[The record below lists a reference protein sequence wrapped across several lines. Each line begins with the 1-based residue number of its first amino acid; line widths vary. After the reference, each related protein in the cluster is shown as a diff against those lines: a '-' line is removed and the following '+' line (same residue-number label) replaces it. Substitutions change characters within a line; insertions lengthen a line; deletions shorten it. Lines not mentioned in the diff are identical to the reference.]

1 MKRKQKGVILTG
13 MFAGL
18 LLLLSGCANQYQN
31 LKAPTG
37 FFYGSIY
44 KYLAVP
50 MQRLIIWLG
59 DALGGHDGYGWS
71 IVIITLVVR
80 LILLPIMLNQVKK
93 STRQTEKMNAL
104 RPQID
109 LIQKHRTGASQQEAQ
124 RLSQLTMEVYSKNNM
139 SMTGGMGCLP
149 LLIQLPVFAALYQA
163 VEFSPL
169 IAKQTF
175 LGYSLGKPSIVF
187 AIIATLFYV
196 AQSLLSLIGVP
207 EAQRKQMMSMM
218 IIGPGMTLF
227 ISLFAPAALALY
239 FLAGGIMILVQQI
252 MTTFVVQPKIKADV
266 DKELKEHPIVTV
278 VDENTFATAETT
290 DTEVKAD
297 VQQLHEDIR
306 ARNAGK
312 QQRKHNDQE

>member
-1 MKRKQKGVILTG
+1 MKRKQKGITLTG

-31 LKAPTG
+31 LKPPTG

-59 DALGGHDGYGWS
+59 DALGGNDGYGWS
-71 IVIITLVVR
+71 VVIITLVVR

-109 LIQKHRTGASQQEAQ
+109 LIQKHRAGADPQEAQ

-149 LLIQLPVFAALYQA
+149 ILIQLPVFAALYQA
-163 VEFSPL
+163 VEYSPI

-175 LGYSLGKPSIVF
+175 LGFSLGKPSIAL

-196 AQSLLSLIGVP
+196 AQALLSLIGIP
-207 EAQRKQMMSMM
+207 EAQRKQMMSMLVV
-218 IIGPGMTLF
+218 GPGMTLF

-239 FLAGGIMILVQQI
+239 FLAGGIMVLVQQI
-252 MTTFVVQPKIKADV
+252 ITTFVVQPKIKAAV
-266 DKELKEHPIVTV
+266 DRELKEHPIVTV
-278 VDENTFATAETT
+278 VDENSFAKTETAE
-290 DTEVKAD
+290 DNPEAAD
-297 VQQLHEDIR
+297 VQQLHEDLR

-312 QQRKHNDQE
+312 QQRK

>member
-1 MKRKQKGVILTG
+1 MKRKQKGIILSG

-31 LKAPTG
+31 LKPPTG

-44 KYLAVP
+44 KYLAIP
-50 MQRLIIWLG
+50 MQKLIIGLG
-59 DALGGHDGYGWS
+59 GALGGKDGYGWS

-80 LILLPIMLNQVKK
+80 LILLPIMLNQVQK
-93 STRQTEKMNAL
+93 STRQTEKMNAI

-109 LIQKHRTGASQQEAQ
+109 LIQKHRAGASQQEAQ

-139 SMTGGMGCLP
+139 SMTGGLGCLP

-163 VEFSPL
+163 VEYSPM
-169 IAKQTF
+169 ITKQTF
-175 LGYSLGKPSIVF
+175 LGFSLGKPSIVL

-196 AQSLLSLIGVP
+196 VQSLLSLIGIP
-207 EAQRKQMMSMM
+207 EAQRKQMLSML

-252 MTTFVVQPKIKADV
+252 ITTFVVQPKIKATV
-266 DKELKEHPIVTV
+266 DRELKENPIVTV
-278 VDENTFATAETT
+278 VDENSFAPTETT
-290 DTEVKAD
+290 SDNPEATAD
-297 VQQLHEDIR
+297 VQQLHEDLR

-312 QQRKHNDQE
+312 QQRK

>member
-1 MKRKQKGVILTG
+1 MKRKQKGIVLTS

-31 LKAPTG
+31 LKPPTG

-44 KYLAVP
+44 KYLAIP
-50 MQRLIIWLG
+50 MQKLIIGLG
-59 DALGGHDGYGWS
+59 DALGGKDGYGWS
-71 IVIITLVVR
+71 VVIITLVVR

-109 LIQKHRTGASQQEAQ
+109 LIQKHRAGASQEEAQ

-163 VEFSPL
+163 VEYSPI

-175 LGYSLGKPSIVF
+175 LGFSLGKPSIVL

-196 AQSLLSLIGVP
+196 AQSMLSLIGIP
-207 EAQRKQMMSMM
+207 EAQRKQMMSML

-252 MTTFVVQPKIKADV
+252 ITTFVVQPKIKAAV
-266 DKELKEHPIVTV
+266 DRELKENPIVTV
-278 VDENTFATAETT
+278 VDENSFAKAETAEEQAETT
-290 DTEVKAD
+290 EVN
-297 VQQLHEDIR
+297 QLHQDLR

-312 QQRKHNDQE
+312 QQRK